1 VIDGPE
7 IPLFGLRPL
16 AANPQRSATDPA
28 AGELVAAGPTLGG
41 GRRLPGQGPDFEAW
55 IDEVRRSRDYG
66 GEFVHVHRQPARPAR
81 HAAPAAPLPPP
92 LVAALRAQ
100 GIERLYT
107 HQAQAIDH
115 VRAGRSVVLVTG
127 TASGKTLA
135 YNLPAVE
142 ALLADPDAHALYL
155 FPTKALAQDQLKS
168 LGRLL
173 DAAGAGA
180 AADPRAR
187 VKAGVYDGDT
197 STSARR
203 KLRQEGTVILTNPDM
218 LHQGILPYHP
228 KWARFFRGLKLV
240 VIDEIHTYRGIFGS
254 NVALV
259 MRRLRRIARHY
270 GAAPVFVC
278 CSATIRNPAELA
290 EALVGGPVTPITDDG
305 SPRGPKT
312 VALWN
317 PRFLDREKMERRS
330 ANADAGRLFTDLL
343 RRGASVIAFTKARV
357 TAEILYR
364 YAHETLLSKAP
375 GLAAKIAP
383 YRSGYLPE
391 ERRAIERRLFNGELA
406 GVISTNA
413 LELGI
418 DVGSLDAALVVGFPP
433 TIASTWQQMGRAG
446 RTHDAA
452 LAICIAYNEPID
464 QYLMRHPEYF
474 FEQSPEA
481 AVVDPHN
488 PYLLAGQ
495 LASAAYEL
503 PITAEDAAV
512 FGPQSAELLDALAH
526 DGQVRALDGRWF
538 WASTDYPAGRINLR
552 TISDNTFTIVDGTR
566 ENLVLGTVDAI
577 SAPELVY
584 PEAIYLHEGRSYFV
598 QKLDLEQKQ
607 AVCEPR
613 EVDYYTQPV
622 LDTNILVHGLP
633 ERQAAPPSPERGEA
647 SSLSRRSA
655 PLGCG
660 RSGEGGAA
668 WRTRKALDGEVH
680 FGTATV
686 SWATIGMKKVRFYSL
701 DSIGYKALDL
711 PRLTLDTASLWWAP
725 PVAARAAVKA
735 AGFAPGEA
743 LSGLR
748 NLVVT
753 LMPLFAMC
761 DPSDIGAVLDSKN
774 LGTQALYV
782 FDRYP
787 GGLGFAEQGFHRF
800 EELLAACD
808 ALVRDCPCDDGCPSC
823 TGLPILRPAQQQDP
837 DLSNGWPMPSKR
849 ATRVLLD
856 AVRGVGVTT

>member
-1 VIDGPE
+1 MSEGPSE
-7 IPLFGLRPL
+7 PVLGLRPL
-16 AANPQRSATDPA
+16 ARTPQRIATDPA
-28 AGELVAAGPTLGG
+28 AGGILAGSSTEASSPA
-41 GRRLPGQGPDFEAW
+41 RHAVDFDAW
-55 IDEVRRSRDYG
+55 LDSVRASRDYG
-66 GEFVHVHRQPARPAR
+66 SELVHVHRMPARPAR
-81 HAAPAAPLPPP
+81 HAEPARPLPPS
-92 LVAALRAQ
+92 LVGALHAQ

-135 YNLPAVE
+135 YNLPVVE
-142 ALLADPDAHALYL
+142 ALLDDPDAHALYL

-173 DAAGAGA
+173 DAAEGAGGA
-180 AADPRAR
+180 AVRAR
-187 VKAGVYDGDT
+187 VRAGVYDGDT
-197 STSARR
+197 STAARR
-203 KLRQEGTVILTNPDM
+203 KLRTEGTVILSNPDM
-218 LHQGILPYHP
+218 LHAGILPYHP
-228 KWARFFRGLKLV
+228 KWARFFRGLKV
-240 VIDEIHTYRGIFGS
+240 VVVDEVHTYRGIFGS

-259 MRRLRRIARHY
+259 LRRLKRVARHY
-270 GAAPVFVC
+270 GADPVFVC
-278 CSATIRNPAELA
+278 CSATIRNPGELA
-290 EALVGGPVTPITDDG
+290 EALVGAPVVPITDDG

-317 PRFLDREKMERRS
+317 PRFIDREKMERRS
-330 ANADAGRLFTDLL
+330 ANADAGRIFTDLV

-364 YAHETLLSKAP
+364 YAHETLLAKAP
-375 GLAAKIAP
+375 GLAPKIAP
-383 YRSGYLPE
+383 YRGGYLPE
-391 ERRAIERRLFNGELA
+391 ERRAIERRLFEGELA

-446 RTHDAA
+446 RTQSPA
-452 LAICIAYNEPID
+452 LAVCVAYNEPID

-495 LASAAYEL
+495 LASAVSEL
-503 PITAEDAAV
+503 PLSAADAEA
-512 FGPQSAELLDALAH
+512 FGPQAGELLDALAH
-526 DGQVRALDGRWF
+526 DGQVRTIDGRWF
-538 WASTDYPAGRINLR
+538 WSSTDAPARRLNLR
-552 TISDNTFTIVDGTR
+552 TISYNTFTIVDGTR

-598 QKLDLEQKQ
+598 RKLDLEMKQ

-622 LDTNILVHGLP
+622 LDTNILVRDP
-633 ERQAAPPSPERGEA
+633 EAARTRETIGGDLAYGEA
-647 SSLSRRSA
+647 
-655 PLGCG
+655 
-660 RSGEGGAA
+660 
-668 WRTRKALDGEVH
+668 
-680 FGTATV
+680 TA

-701 DSIGYKALDL
+701 DSIGYKPLDL
-711 PRLTLDTASLWWAP
+711 PRFTLDTAALWWAP
-725 PVAARAAVKA
+725 AKSARAAVKA

-748 NLVVT
+748 NVVVT
-753 LMPLFAMC
+753 LLPLFSMC
-761 DPSDIGAVLDSKN
+761 DPSDVGAVLDSKN
-774 LGTQALYV
+774 LGTQALFV

-787 GGLGFAEQGFHRF
+787 GGLGFAEQAFHRF
-800 EELLAACD
+800 EEILAACD

-837 DLSNGWPMPSKR
+837 DLSSGWPMPSKR
-849 ATRVLLD
+849 ATRALLD
-856 AVRGVGVTT
+856 AVRVRT

>member
-1 VIDGPE
+1 MIDGPE

-16 AANPQRSATDPA
+16 AANPQRAVTDPA

-41 GRRLPGQGPDFEAW
+41 GRRLAGQGPDFEAW

-81 HAAPAAPLPPP
+81 HAEPAAPLPPA

-173 DAAGAGA
+173 DAATTGVG
-180 AADPRAR
+180 DPRAHVR
-187 VKAGVYDGDT
+187 AGVYDGDT

-259 MRRLRRIARHY
+259 LRRLRRIARHY
-270 GAAPVFVC
+270 GADPVFVC

-290 EALVGGPVTPITDDG
+290 TALVGGPVTPITDDG

-330 ANADAGRLFTDLL
+330 ANVDAGRLFTDLL

-364 YAHETLLSKAP
+364 YAHEALLAKAP

-383 YRSGYLPE
+383 YRGGYLPE

-418 DVGSLDAALVVGFPP
+418 DVGSLDAAMVVGFPP

-452 LAICIAYNEPID
+452 LAICVAYNEPID

-503 PITAEDAAV
+503 PITAEDAAA
-512 FGPQSAELLDALAH
+512 FGPQATELLDALAH

-622 LDTNILVHGLP
+622 LDTNILLRDPASARTRDALGATV
-633 ERQAAPPSPERGEA
+633 SYGEA
-647 SSLSRRSA
+647 
-655 PLGCG
+655 
-660 RSGEGGAA
+660 
-668 WRTRKALDGEVH
+668 V
-680 FGTATV
+680 V

-849 ATRVLLD
+849 ATRLLLD
-856 AVRGVGVTT
+856 AVRATPEATL

>member
-1 VIDGPE
+1 
-7 IPLFGLRPL
+7 
-16 AANPQRSATDPA
+16 
-28 AGELVAAGPTLGG
+28 
-41 GRRLPGQGPDFEAW
+41 
-55 IDEVRRSRDYG
+55 
-66 GEFVHVHRQPARPAR
+66 
-81 HAAPAAPLPPP
+81 
-92 LVAALRAQ
+92 
-100 GIERLYT
+100 
-107 HQAQAIDH
+107 
-115 VRAGRSVVLVTG
+115 
-127 TASGKTLA
+127 
-135 YNLPAVE
+135 
-142 ALLADPDAHALYL
+142 
-155 FPTKALAQDQLKS
+155 
-168 LGRLL
+168 
-173 DAAGAGA
+173 
-180 AADPRAR
+180 
-187 VKAGVYDGDT
+187 
-197 STSARR
+197 
-203 KLRQEGTVILTNPDM
+203 
-218 LHQGILPYHP
+218 
-228 KWARFFRGLKLV
+228 
-240 VIDEIHTYRGIFGS
+240 
-254 NVALV
+254 
-259 MRRLRRIARHY
+259 
-270 GAAPVFVC
+270 
-278 CSATIRNPAELA
+278 
-290 EALVGGPVTPITDDG
+290 
-305 SPRGPKT
+305 
-312 VALWN
+312 
-317 PRFLDREKMERRS
+317 
-330 ANADAGRLFTDLL
+330 
-343 RRGASVIAFTKARV
+343 
-357 TAEILYR
+357 
-364 YAHETLLSKAP
+364 
-375 GLAAKIAP
+375 
-383 YRSGYLPE
+383 
-391 ERRAIERRLFNGELA
+391 
-406 GVISTNA
+406 
-413 LELGI
+413 
-418 DVGSLDAALVVGFPP
+418 
-433 TIASTWQQMGRAG
+433 MGRAG

-503 PITAEDAAV
+503 PITAEDAAA

-552 TISDNTFTIVDGTR
+552 TISDNNFTIVDGTR
-566 ENLVLGTVDAI
+566 DNLVLGTVDAI

-622 LDTNILVHGLP
+622 LDTNILLRDPG
-633 ERQAAPPSPERGEA
+633 AARVREALGSTIAYGEA
-647 SSLSRRSA
+647 
-655 PLGCG
+655 
-660 RSGEGGAA
+660 
-668 WRTRKALDGEVH
+668 V
-680 FGTATV
+680 V

-711 PRLTLDTASLWWAP
+711 PRLTLDTAALWWAP
-725 PVAARAAVKA
+725 PLAARAAVKA

-849 ATRVLLD
+849 ATRLLLD
-856 AVRGVGVTT
+856 AVRAAPEAAAPEAATPEATP

>member
-1 VIDGPE
+1 MIDGPE

-16 AANPQRSATDPA
+16 ATNRQRAATDPA
-28 AGELVAAGPTLGG
+28 AGELIAAGPVTAGSA
-41 GRRLPGQGPDFEAW
+41 RRLPGEGPDFEAW
-55 IDEVRRSRDYG
+55 IDEVRGSRDYG
-66 GEFVHVHRQPARPAR
+66 GEFVHVHRQPARAAR
-81 HAAPAAPLPPP
+81 HASPAEPLPPA

-115 VRAGRSVVLVTG
+115 VRARRSIVLVTG

-173 DAAGAGA
+173 DAATA
-180 AADPRAR
+180 AADAGGDPRRR
-187 VKAGVYDGDT
+187 VRAGVYDGDT
-197 STSARR
+197 STAARR
-203 KLRQEGTVILTNPDM
+203 KLRQEGTVILSNPDM
-218 LHQGILPYHP
+218 LHAGILPYHP

-259 MRRLRRIARHY
+259 LRRLRRIARHY
-270 GAAPVFVC
+270 GADPVFVC

-290 EALVGGPVTPITDDG
+290 EALVGAPVTPITDDG

-375 GLAAKIAP
+375 GLAARIAP

-391 ERRAIERRLFNGELA
+391 ERRAIERRLFSGELA

-452 LAICIAYNEPID
+452 LAICVAYNEPID

-474 FEQSPEA
+474 FEQTPEA

-503 PITAEDAAV
+503 PITAEDAAA
-512 FGPQSAELLDALAH
+512 FGPQATELLDALAH
-526 DGQVRALDGRWF
+526 DGQVRVLDGRWF

-566 ENLVLGTVDAI
+566 DNLVLGTVDAI

-584 PEAIYLHEGRSYFV
+584 PEAIYLHEGRSYYV
-598 QKLDLEQKQ
+598 RKLDLEMKQ

-622 LDTNILVHGLP
+622 LDTNILVRDP
-633 ERQAAPPSPERGEA
+633 AAARTRDALGSTIGYGEA
-647 SSLSRRSA
+647 
-655 PLGCG
+655 
-660 RSGEGGAA
+660 
-668 WRTRKALDGEVH
+668 V
-680 FGTATV
+680 V

-701 DSIGYKALDL
+701 DSIGYKSLDL

-725 PVAARAAVKA
+725 PVAARAAIKA

-849 ATRVLLD
+849 ATRLLLD
-856 AVRGVGVTT
+856 AVRGVGVGTESSGAG

>member
-1 VIDGPE
+1 MSNDPRTGDSDDPS
-7 IPLFGLRPL
+7 IPGAAPLLGLRPL
-16 AANPQRSATDPA
+16 ARTPQRAASDPA
-28 AGELVAAGPTLGG
+28 A
-41 GRRLPGQGPDFEAW
+41 RRAIARDPGQAPDFDAW
-55 IDEVRRSRDYG
+55 IDEVRGRRDYG
-66 GEFVHVHRQPARPAR
+66 GELVDVRRLPPRPAR
-81 HAAPAAPLPPP
+81 HAAPAAPLPEA
-92 LVAALRAQ
+92 LAAALRTL
-100 GIERLYT
+100 GIGELYT
-107 HQAQAIDH
+107 HQAEAIDH
-115 VRAGRSVVLVTG
+115 VRAGRSIVLVTG

-142 ALLADPDAHALYL
+142 ALLADPGAHAMYL

-173 DAAGAGA
+173 DAAPASAGLRERIH
-180 AADPRAR
+180 P
-187 VKAGVYDGDT
+187 GVYDGDT

-203 KLRQEGTVILTNPDM
+203 KLRQEGNVILTNPDM
-218 LHQGILPYHP
+218 LHAGILPYHP

-240 VIDEIHTYRGIFGS
+240 VIDEVHTYRGIFGS

-259 MRRLRRIARHY
+259 IRRLRRIARHY
-270 GAAPVFVC
+270 GADPVFVC

-290 EALVGGPVTPITDDG
+290 GALVGEPVHAVTDDG
-305 SPRGPKT
+305 APRGPRT
-312 VALWN
+312 IALWN
-317 PRFLDREKMERRS
+317 PRFVDRDQLERRS
-330 ANADAGRLFTDLL
+330 ANAEGGRIFTDLL

-364 YAHETLLSKAP
+364 YAQETLLERAAA
-375 GLAAKIAP
+375 LAAKIAP

-391 ERRAIERRLFNGELA
+391 ERRAIERRLFSGELA
-406 GVISTNA
+406 GVVSTNA

-418 DVGSLDAALVVGFPP
+418 DVGSLDAAVLVGFPT
-433 TIASTWQQMGRAG
+433 TIASTWQQAGRAG
-446 RTHDAA
+446 RTQDPS
-452 LAICIAYNEPID
+452 LAVVVAYNEPID
-464 QYLMRHPEYF
+464 QYLMRHPGYF

-495 LASAAYEL
+495 LACAAYEL
-503 PITAEDAAV
+503 PVSDEDAAA
-512 FGPQSAELLDALAH
+512 FGPQSAELLEALGD
-526 DGQVRALDGRWF
+526 DGQARRLDGRWY
-538 WASTDYPAGRINLR
+538 WATTDYPAGRLNLR

-566 ENLVLGTVDAI
+566 DNLVLGTVDAI

-598 QKLDLEQKQ
+598 RKLDLEMKQ

-622 LDTNILVHGLP
+622 LDTNILVT
-633 ERQAAPPSPERGEA
+633 
-647 SSLSRRSA
+647 
-655 PLGCG
+655 G
-660 RSGEGGAA
+660 RPGEGNES
-668 WRTRKALDGEVH
+668 WRTRAAMGGELS
-680 FGTATV
+680 FGPVTV
-686 SWATIGMKKVRFYSL
+686 SWATIGMKKVRFHSL

-725 PVAARAAVKA
+725 PKSARAAVKA
-735 AGFAPGEA
+735 AGFAPGEG
-743 LSGLR
+743 LSAVR

-761 DPSDIGAVLDSKN
+761 DPADIGAVLDSKN
-774 LGTQALYV
+774 LGTQALFV

-787 GGLGFAEQGFHRF
+787 GGLGFAEQAWHRF

-823 TGLPILRPAQQQDP
+823 VGLPILRPAQQQDP

-849 ATRVLLD
+849 AALALLD
-856 AVRGVGVTT
+856 AVRAVGAGVPA

>member
-16 AANPQRSATDPA
+16 AANPQRAVTDPA
-28 AGELVAAGPTLGG
+28 AGELVAAGPTPGG
-41 GRRLPGQGPDFEAW
+41 ARRLAGQGPDFEAW

-81 HAAPAAPLPPP
+81 HAEPAAPLPPS

-173 DAAGAGA
+173 DAAT
-180 AADPRAR
+180 DPGGNLRRR
-187 VKAGVYDGDT
+187 VRAGVYDGDT

-259 MRRLRRIARHY
+259 LRRLRRIARHY
-270 GAAPVFVC
+270 GADPVFVC

-305 SPRGPKT
+305 SPRGPRT

-364 YAHETLLSKAP
+364 YAHETLLAKAP

-512 FGPQSAELLDALAH
+512 FGPQAGELLDALAH

-622 LDTNILVHGLP
+622 LDTNILVRDL
-633 ERQAAPPSPERGEA
+633 AAARAREALGATIAYGE
-647 SSLSRRSA
+647 
-655 PLGCG
+655 
-660 RSGEGGAA
+660 
-668 WRTRKALDGEVH
+668 
-680 FGTATV
+680 ATV

-725 PVAARAAVKA
+725 PAAARAAVKA

-837 DLSNGWPMPSKR
+837 DLSSGWPMPSKR
-849 ATRVLLD
+849 ATRLLLD
-856 AVRGVGVTT
+856 AVRGVGAAR